1 MATATRTKPN
11 VRAEFDERE
20 AKYAKARAKASELG
34 SDFGIKLRR
43 ARELHDE
50 RRRLAHKDPSLV
62 DHTGA
67 PVSEDNP
74 VAAVDRE
81 IQELGDLE
89 DLNQRAEHARK
100 LEQSAKQSLDDY
112 TATHFWELM
121 EAFEAEARAVADS
134 TNEAAKGLAQELHRY
149 LRFHQ
154 RIAGLT
160 APVQGITAH
169 VVPGLD
175 AVSNYLRVVESIDL
189 PPPVPESPEDV

>member
-1 MATATRTKPN
+1 MATATRTEPN
-11 VRAEFDERE
+11 VRAAFDERE
-20 AKYAKARAKASELG
+20 AKYAEARAKASQLG

-43 ARELHDE
+43 AQELHDE
-50 RRRLAHKDPSLV
+50 RRRLAHKDPALV

-74 VAAVDRE
+74 VAAFDRE

-112 TATHFWELM
+112 IATHFWELM
-121 EAFEAEARAVADS
+121 ETFQAEAQAVADS
-134 TNEAAKGLAQELHRY
+134 TNEAAKGLAHELHRY

-154 RIAGLT
+154 RMAGLT

-175 AVSNYLRVVESIDL
+175 AVSNFLKVVEAIDL
-189 PPPVPESPEDV
+189 PAPIPQTPEDV